1 MSTAELKSEL
11 IKNITSTED
20 LMVLNQIKQIF
31 ELDYLEKDVRVFT
44 PEQQKRIDIAM
55 KQYENGECISDEE
68 AEKEIQAWLEE

>member
-44 PEQQKRIDIAM
+44 PEQQKRIDIAI

>member
-11 IKNITSTED
+11 IKNISSTED

-31 ELDYLEKDVRVFT
+31 ELDYLEKDVRIFT
-44 PEQQKRIDIAM
+44 TEQQKRIDIAM

>member
-31 ELDYLEKDVRVFT
+31 ELDYLEKDVRIFT
-44 PEQQKRIDIAM
+44 TEQQKRIDIAM